1 MKKVKFDYF
10 KRVTAFIRERERER
24 ERELVL
30 IIVFL
35 SSDKTPIDFWYNW
48 RSNPKSLIRQQ
59 NTLLIKLTRNH
70 RQMGVSRICLWSIE

>member
-10 KRVTAFIRERERER
+10 KRVTAFIRERER

-35 SSDKTPIDFWYNW
+35 SSDKTPIDFWYSW